1 MNNRIVIFVML
12 VILAS
17 SFFFMV
23 GSCSQMISGVGSMAG
38 TSNIVPSDDSPL
50 GLVKV
55 EGTLMSPQ
63 PVLNQLKKLSE
74 DKDIKGIL
82 LRVNSP
88 GGAVGAAQEIMDFI
102 ARLEADSLPVVV
114 SFGNVAASGGYYIA
128 LPGRKIFTNPGTLT
142 GSIGV
147 ISQFPQGQ
155 ELMDKIG
162 VGMVTVKSGEL
173 KDAGSAFRKPTKE
186 ELSYL
191 QDVIDGTYEQFL
203 EHVNA
208 YRDIDSDSLIK
219 YTDGRVFTGKTA
231 VALGFA
237 DTLGGMQEAIEFLS
251 EEAGLSR
258 VPKNLKEIKPVKT
271 FWKEILDEPVS
282 ELRQTL
288 EGKGSR
294 LLYMMP

>member
-38 TSNIVPSDDSPL
+38 ASSMVPSEDSPL

-55 EGTLMSPQ
+55 EGALMNPQ
-63 PVLNQLKKLSE
+63 PILNQLKKLSE
-74 DKDIKGIL
+74 DSDIKGIL
-82 LRVNSP
+82 LRINSP
-88 GGAVGAAQEIMDFI
+88 GGAVGAAQEIMNFV

-155 ELMDKIG
+155 ELLDKIG

-173 KDAGSAFRKPTKE
+173 KDAGSVFRKPTDK

-203 EHVNA
+203 EHVNR
-208 YRDIDSDSLIK
+208 YREVDSDTLIK

-237 DTLGGMQEAIEFLS
+237 DTLGGMQEAVEYLS
-251 EEAGLSR
+251 EAAGLSR
-258 VPKNLKEIKPVKT
+258 VPKKLKEIKPVKT